1 MYSVDESSGQVELV
15 LILSNPS
22 SIDFDLMVTNDIG
35 TSFGRLPQNCSYYF
49 MLNTGLQL
57 FPFWMRQSVNHSIF
71 R

>member
-22 SIDFDLMVTNDIG
+22 SIDFDVMVTNDIG
-35 TSFGRLPQNCSYYF
+35 TSFGRWAQNCI
-49 MLNTGLQL
+49 MLNAGLQL
-57 FPFWMRQSVNHSIF
+57 FPFWMEQSVNHSVF